1 MVARRR
7 SRRLL
12 VLQQH
17 RADAGRRPGAPRPEE
32 RRVRAFSFDKL
43 GGAPRLALARQAL
56 RRRRREA
63 ASPFLHARR
72 RERDQ
77 QADGEARAEGGGAAQ
92 AQAELHHARC
102 FLGRSPKQPECPA
115 RSYMFRG
122 RPMQRWLLAYEMA
135 TRKARFAINFFS
147 WLVPCFR

>member
-92 AQAELHHARC
+92 AALHHARC
-102 FLGRSPKQPECPA
+102 FLARRQPECPA

-122 RPMQRWLLAYEMA
+122 RPMHRRLLAYEMA
-135 TRKARFAINFFS
+135 TPKSAQGLF
-147 WLVPCFR
+147 LVLASVSYFC

>member
-92 AQAELHHARC
+92 AQAALHHARC
-102 FLGRSPKQPECPA
+102 FLGRSPKAA
-115 RSYMFRG
+115 RMPGAQLYV
-122 RPMQRWLLAYEMA
+122 QRQAHA
-135 TRKARFAINFFS
+135 TVVAS
-147 WLVPCFR
+147 L